1 MGERIWTLG
10 THIMSGA
17 GLKRGVGCSGAV
29 LGAEPNNAHD
39 IRQTALAA
47 QRTEVAFVFV
57 MRADPEPNKSL
68 W

>member
-1 MGERIWTLG
+1 
-10 THIMSGA
+10 MSGA

-47 QRTEVAFVFV
+47 ERTEVAFVFV
-57 MRADPEPNKSL
+57 VRADPEPNKSL